1 MYFNDILQSLSRIEG
16 ITFRDEDLQCVDTY
30 KYLGLIISSEGSIR
44 KMEEDRVT
52 KAKRASFA
60 IRQALSTSQ
69 NVSVNLYMSL
79 FDKQIEPILLY
90 GCPIWGMPSS
100 NYTIKVKGDNIS
112 SSKLRESLGHI
123 FEFLGVTNID
133 IVSSRFYKKGEVANV
148 TLGNIIDK
156 ITLLSHYYRSPVT
169 FSIEPV
175 EKKKD
180 TLVETFY
187 STSCKHALGISKYSS
202 TTLAMGELGRYPIQ
216 HRIILL
222 TTMYW
227 LRLEHGTKNPLLNL
241 AYQTMKN
248 ENHQWC
254 KNIEYYFWKI
264 GYRNMWLNPEKWSKN
279 TLKLSVKRRLQ
290 DMYSQDFQDF
300 LRKDANEKKC
310 FIANVCYGDTYRE
323 SGYLSRIH
331 SPQIRVLFTKLRTDS
346 NCSKDSRYRTYRGK
360 KSHTDLCPHCNVT
373 QDVAHILLHCNHP
386 DIKGKRQTFLM
397 KYTNYVDF
405 FAAKSS
411 NDKIKEILNLDPSC
425 NADRRE
431 KATNTICGFVSQV
444 YLALN
449 LLSD

>member
-1 MYFNDILQSLSRIEG
+1 
-16 ITFRDEDLQCVDTY
+16 
-30 KYLGLIISSEGSIR
+30 
-44 KMEEDRVT
+44 
-52 KAKRASFA
+52 
-60 IRQALSTSQ
+60 
-69 NVSVNLYMSL
+69 MSL

-112 SSKLRESLGHI
+112 SSKLQESLGHI

-133 IVSSRFYKKGEVANV
+133 IVSSRFYKKGEVAFI

-248 ENHQWC
+248 EN
-254 KNIEYYFWKI
+254 
-264 GYRNMWLNPEKWSKN
+264 
-279 TLKLSVKRRLQ
+279 T
-290 DMYSQDFQDF
+290 
-300 LRKDANEKKC
+300 
-310 FIANVCYGDTYRE
+310 
-323 SGYLSRIH
+323 SG
-331 SPQIRVLFTKLRTDS
+331 
-346 NCSKDSRYRTYRGK
+346 
-360 KSHTDLCPHCNVT
+360 
-373 QDVAHILLHCNHP
+373 
-386 DIKGKRQTFLM
+386 
-397 KYTNYVDF
+397 
-405 FAAKSS
+405 AK
-411 NDKIKEILNLDPSC
+411 ILN
-425 NADRRE
+425 
-431 KATNTICGFVSQV
+431 TIFGK
-444 YLALN
+444 
-449 LLSD
+449 